1 MEVPTAGD
9 EFPGACPPLPAS
21 RSLSRIMPIVL
32 PLLWLVAAVAV
43 AAAIFGAATW
53 RLART
58 RRVVL
63 LLAWWIVMVGA
74 LGVLGGL
81 RLVFVF
87 REIAVDAPERGA
99 FATAVVF
106 AEFFAIALLP
116 PLIALIV
123 KGRRK
128 PDARVGSVVLSAV
141 GWSLVGFILASALQL
156 AMDLFGVP
164 FMQIPGRR

>member
-1 MEVPTAGD
+1 
-9 EFPGACPPLPAS
+9 
-21 RSLSRIMPIVL
+21 MPIVL

-43 AAAIFGAATW
+43 AAAIFAAATW

-58 RRVVL
+58 RRVAL
-63 LLAWWIVMVGA
+63 LVAWWIVMVGA

-81 RLVFVF
+81 RLVYVF
-87 REIAVDAPERGA
+87 REIAVDAPGRGA

-116 PLIALIV
+116 PLIALIT
-123 KGRRK
+123 KGRQK
-128 PDARVGSVVLSAV
+128 PDANVGSVVLTAV
-141 GWSLVGFILASALQL
+141 GWSLVGFILASAVEI

-164 FMQIPGRR
+164 FMQLPGRR